1 MHEGQLSRMIEL
13 ESRDAFAVGQNCGLS
28 QLSQLPAIDEGL
40 QDVLLHVVIT
50 VDDGVQFL
58 S

>member
-1 MHEGQLSRMIEL
+1 MIEL